1 MSSRAQVSTLG
12 FVLRSQP
19 LRDADLIV
27 TLFTQ
32 DLGKVSALARGARRS
47 QRRFAGAL
55 GQLVVARYELSRS
68 PRGELWTLESG
79 TVERQW
85 LDLASDVAAVAHASY
100 VLELVR
106 ELLPAESPEPE
117 AFALVLEL
125 WQFLGGGAC
134 AAALRRAEWLLLAL
148 AGTEPSLAGCAACGA
163 HLSEQ
168 APSLFDPARGG
179 VICASCA
186 PHSRGAGAR
195 PFAAAA
201 RAYLA
206 AVAAAPSLEATR
218 ALEPATDALDRAAAR
233 EAMLAMI
240 YVLVPHPLRTVEF
253 IAKLNQAGS

>member
-27 TLFTQ
+27 TLFTHE
-32 DLGKVSALARGARRS
+32 LGKVSALARGARRS
-47 QRRFAGAL
+47 KRRFAGAL

-68 PRGELWTLESG
+68 PRGELWSLDSA

-85 LDLASDVAAVAHASY
+85 LDLAADVAALAHASY
-100 VLELVR
+100 VLELIR
-106 ELLPAESPEPE
+106 ELLPAETPEPE
-117 AFALVLEL
+117 VFALMLEL
-125 WQFLGGGAC
+125 WELLGGGAC
-134 AAALRRAEWLLLAL
+134 AAALRRAEWILLSLT
-148 AGTEPSLAGCAACGA
+148 GTAPSLDGCAACGA
-163 HLSEQ
+163 RM
-168 APSLFDPARGG
+168 AGDVPTLFDPARGG

-195 PFAAAA
+195 PFSGAA

-206 AVAAAPSLEATR
+206 AIAAAPSLEATR
-218 ALEPATDALDRAAAR
+218 LLEREVDPIDRAAAR

-240 YVLVPHPLRTVEF
+240 YVQVPHPLRTVEF